1 MSISTDKHCQNR
13 QPADRGFCPDLYW
26 LHITDIPQ
34 FGLHAEAYWRCLCC
48 KVRYDGQGAGML
60 KLEVADN
67 LPRLLVTSVGSGY
80 ALFLHRRSEQ
90 QSIAFLRGAHGGWRC
105 GGR

>member
-1 MSISTDKHCQNR
+1 
-13 QPADRGFCPDLYW
+13 
-26 LHITDIPQ
+26 
-34 FGLHAEAYWRCLCC
+34 
-48 KVRYDGQGAGML
+48 ML

-105 GGR
+105 GRRYGQREVPRRPLSASA

>member
-1 MSISTDKHCQNR
+1 
-13 QPADRGFCPDLYW
+13 
-26 LHITDIPQ
+26 
-34 FGLHAEAYWRCLCC
+34 
-48 KVRYDGQGAGML
+48 ML

-90 QSIAFLRGAHGGWRC
+90 QSIAFLRGAQGGWRC